1 MKYLIIT
8 LSVIILALGLYC
20 KSLKADLEISEQ
32 NNKILE
38 NSIKV
43 QDETI
48 SKLKDDYSKIQSANS
63 ELNELYQN
71 QMKRVQIQ
79 NAINSFENNLK
90 SKTAELTKSKT
101 AELTKSETVSAVSNA
116 VSKSSKECLVSDHK
130 TKVQYSIYKCYKD
143 PKCDILQ

>member
-1 MKYLIIT
+1 MKYLIIAF
-8 LSVIILALGLYC
+8 SVVILALGLYC

-63 ELNELYQN
+63 ELNELYN
-71 QMKRVQIQ
+71 SQMKRFQIHD
-79 NAINSFENNLK
+79 AINSFENNLK
-90 SKTAELTKSKT
+90 SKSAELVESK
-101 AELTKSETVSAVSNA
+101 ES
-116 VSKSSKECLVSDHK
+116 SKSSKECLVTEHK

-143 PKCDILQ
+143 SKCDILQ

>member
-8 LSVIILALGLYC
+8 FSAVILILGLYC
-20 KSLKADLEISEQ
+20 KSLKSDLEISEQ

-90 SKTAELTKSKT
+90 S
-101 AELTKSETVSAVSNA
+101 ETVSTVSNT
-116 VSKSSKECLVSDHK
+116 VSKSSKECLVSEHK
-130 TKVQYSIYKCYKD
+130 TKVQYSIYECYKD
-143 PKCDILQ
+143 PKCDILR

>member
-1 MKYLIIT
+1 MKYLIVAF
-8 LSVIILALGLYC
+8 SVVILALGLYC
-20 KSLKADLEISEQ
+20 KSLKSDLEISEQ

-63 ELNELYQN
+63 ELNELYN
-71 QMKRVQIQ
+71 SQMKRFQIQ

-90 SKTAELTKSKT
+90 SKSAELVETKES
-101 AELTKSETVSAVSNA
+101 
-116 VSKSSKECLVSDHK
+116 SKSSKECLVSEHK

-143 PKCDILQ
+143 PKCDILR

>member
-1 MKYLIIT
+1 MKYLIIA
-8 LSVIILALGLYC
+8 LSVVVFALGLYC

-63 ELNELYQN
+63 ELNELYN
-71 QMKRVQIQ
+71 SQMKRFQIRD
-79 NAINSFENNLK
+79 AINSFENTLKTDSVK
-90 SKTAELTKSKT
+90 SKEST
-101 AELTKSETVSAVSNA
+101 
-116 VSKSSKECLVSDHK
+116 KSSKECLVPEHK
-130 TKVQYSIYKCYKD
+130 KVKVQYSIYECYKD

>member
-1 MKYLIIT
+1 MKYLIVT
-8 LSVIILALGLYC
+8 FSVVILILGLYC
-20 KSLKADLEISEQ
+20 KSLKSDLEISEQ

-63 ELNELYQN
+63 ELNELYN
-71 QMKRVQIQ
+71 SQMKRVQIQ

-90 SKTAELTKSKT
+90 S
-101 AELTKSETVSAVSNA
+101 ETVSTVSNT
-116 VSKSSKECLVSDHK
+116 VSKSSKECLVSEHK
-130 TKVQYSIYKCYKD
+130 TKVQYSIYECYKD
-143 PKCDILQ
+143 PKCDILR

>member
-1 MKYLIIT
+1 MKYLIVT
-8 LSVIILALGLYC
+8 FSVVILILGLYC
-20 KSLKADLEISEQ
+20 KSLKSDLEISEQ

-63 ELNELYQN
+63 ELNELYNN
-71 QMKRVQIQ
+71 QMKRFQIHD
-79 NAINSFENNLK
+79 AINSFENNLK
-90 SKTAELTKSKT
+90 LE
-101 AELTKSETVSAVSNA
+101 NA
-116 VSKSSKECLVSDHK
+116 ANASKSSKECLVSEHK

>member
-1 MKYLIIT
+1 MKYIIIT
-8 LSVIILALGLYC
+8 FSVVILALGLYC

-38 NSIKV
+38 TSIKV
-43 QDETI
+43 QNETI

-90 SKTAELTKSKT
+90 S
-101 AELTKSETVSAVSNA
+101 ETVSAVSNT
-116 VSKSSKECLVSDHK
+116 VSKSSKECLVSEHK
-130 TKVQYSIYKCYKD
+130 TKVQYSIYECYKD
-143 PKCDILQ
+143 PKCDILR

>member
-1 MKYLIIT
+1 MKYLIIAF
-8 LSVIILALGLYC
+8 SVVILALGLYC

-63 ELNELYQN
+63 ELNELYN
-71 QMKRVQIQ
+71 SQMKRFQIQ

-90 SKTAELTKSKT
+90 SKSAELVESKEST
-101 AELTKSETVSAVSNA
+101 
-116 VSKSSKECLVSDHK
+116 KSSKECLVTEHK

>member
-8 LSVIILALGLYC
+8 FSVLILALGLYC
-20 KSLKADLEISEQ
+20 KSLKSDLEISEQ

-90 SKTAELTKSKT
+90 SKTVS
-101 AELTKSETVSAVSNA
+101 TVSNE
-116 VSKSSKECLVSDHK
+116 VSKSSKECLVSEHK

>member
-1 MKYLIIT
+1 MKYLIIAF
-8 LSVIILALGLYC
+8 SVVILALGLYC

-63 ELNELYQN
+63 ELNELYN
-71 QMKRVQIQ
+71 SQMKRFQIKD
-79 NAINSFENNLK
+79 AINSFENNLK
-90 SKTAELTKSKT
+90 SKSAEFVESKEST
-101 AELTKSETVSAVSNA
+101 
-116 VSKSSKECLVSDHK
+116 KSSKECLVSEHK

>member
-1 MKYLIIT
+1 MKYLIIAF
-8 LSVIILALGLYC
+8 SVIILALGLYC
-20 KSLKADLEISEQ
+20 KSLKADLEVSEQ

-63 ELNELYQN
+63 ELNELYN
-71 QMKRVQIQ
+71 SQMKRFQIKD
-79 NAINSFENNLK
+79 AINSFENNLK
-90 SKTAELTKSKT
+90 SKSAEFVESKEST
-101 AELTKSETVSAVSNA
+101 
-116 VSKSSKECLVSDHK
+116 KSSKECLVSEHK

>member
-1 MKYLIIT
+1 MKYLIIAF
-8 LSVIILALGLYC
+8 SVVILALGLYC
-20 KSLKADLEISEQ
+20 KSLKADLEVSEQ

-63 ELNELYQN
+63 ELNELYN
-71 QMKRVQIQ
+71 SQMKRFQIKD
-79 NAINSFENNLK
+79 AINSFENNLK
-90 SKTAELTKSKT
+90 SKSAELVESK
-101 AELTKSETVSAVSNA
+101 ES
-116 VSKSSKECLVSDHK
+116 SKSSKECLVSEHK

>member
-1 MKYLIIT
+1 MKYLIIAF
-8 LSVIILALGLYC
+8 SVVILALGLYC
-20 KSLKADLEISEQ
+20 KSLKSDLEISEQ

-63 ELNELYQN
+63 ELNELYN
-71 QMKRVQIQ
+71 SQMKRFQIQ
-79 NAINSFENNLK
+79 DAINSFENNLK
-90 SKTAELTKSKT
+90 SKSVESV
-101 AELTKSETVSAVSNA
+101 ES
-116 VSKSSKECLVSDHK
+116 SKSSKECLVSEHK

>member
-1 MKYLIIT
+1 MKYLIIAF
-8 LSVIILALGLYC
+8 SVVILALGLYC

-63 ELNELYQN
+63 ELNELYN
-71 QMKRVQIQ
+71 SQMKRFQIKD
-79 NAINSFENNLK
+79 AINSFENNLK
-90 SKTAELTKSKT
+90 SKTSELVESKEST
-101 AELTKSETVSAVSNA
+101 
-116 VSKSSKECLVSDHK
+116 KSSKECLVTEHK

>member
-8 LSVIILALGLYC
+8 FSVVILALGLYC

-63 ELNELYQN
+63 ELNELYN
-71 QMKRVQIQ
+71 SQMKRFQIKD
-79 NAINSFENNLK
+79 AINSFENNLK
-90 SKTAELTKSKT
+90 SKTTELVESKEST
-101 AELTKSETVSAVSNA
+101 
-116 VSKSSKECLVSDHK
+116 KSSKECLVSEHK

>member
-1 MKYLIIT
+1 MKYLIVT
-8 LSVIILALGLYC
+8 FSVLILILGLYC
-20 KSLKADLEISEQ
+20 KSLKSDLEISEQ

-71 QMKRVQIQ
+71 QMKRVQIHD
-79 NAINSFENNLK
+79 AINSFENNLK
-90 SKTAELTKSKT
+90 SK
-101 AELTKSETVSAVSNA
+101 TVSAVSNA
-116 VSKSSKECLVSDHK
+116 VSKSSKECLVSEHK
-130 TKVQYSIYKCYKD
+130 TKVQYSIYECYKD
-143 PKCDILQ
+143 PKCDILR

>member
-1 MKYLIIT
+1 MKYLIVT
-8 LSVIILALGLYC
+8 LSISIMFLGFYC
-20 KSLKADLEISEQ
+20 KSLKSDLEISEQ

-38 NSIKV
+38 TSIKV
-43 QDETI
+43 QNETI

-90 SKTAELTKSKT
+90 S
-101 AELTKSETVSAVSNA
+101 ETVSTVSNS
-116 VSKSSKECLVSDHK
+116 VSKSSKECLVSEHK
-130 TKVQYSIYKCYKD
+130 TKVQYSIYECYKD

>member
-1 MKYLIIT
+1 MKYLIIAF
-8 LSVIILALGLYC
+8 SVVILALGLYC
-20 KSLKADLEISEQ
+20 KSLKADLEVSEQ

-63 ELNELYQN
+63 ELNELYN
-71 QMKRVQIQ
+71 SQMKRFQIHD
-79 NAINSFENNLK
+79 AINSFENNLK
-90 SKTAELTKSKT
+90 SKSAELVESKEST
-101 AELTKSETVSAVSNA
+101 
-116 VSKSSKECLVSDHK
+116 KSSKECLVTEHK

>member
-1 MKYLIIT
+1 MKYLIIAF
-8 LSVIILALGLYC
+8 SVVILALGLYC
-20 KSLKADLEISEQ
+20 KSLKADLEVSEQ

-63 ELNELYQN
+63 ELNELYN
-71 QMKRVQIQ
+71 SQMKRFQIHD
-79 NAINSFENNLK
+79 AINSFENNLK
-90 SKTAELTKSKT
+90 SKTTELVESKEST
-101 AELTKSETVSAVSNA
+101 
-116 VSKSSKECLVSDHK
+116 KSSKECLVSEHK

-143 PKCDILQ
+143 SKCDILQ

>member
-1 MKYLIIT
+1 MKYLIVT
-8 LSVIILALGLYC
+8 FSVLILILGLYC
-20 KSLKADLEISEQ
+20 KSLKSDLEISEQ

-63 ELNELYQN
+63 ELNELYN
-71 QMKRVQIQ
+71 SQMKRVQIQ

-90 SKTAELTKSKT
+90 S
-101 AELTKSETVSAVSNA
+101 ETVSTVSNT
-116 VSKSSKECLVSDHK
+116 VSKSSKECLVSEHK
-130 TKVQYSIYKCYKD
+130 TKVQYSIYECYKD
-143 PKCDILQ
+143 PKCDILR

>member
-8 LSVIILALGLYC
+8 FSVIILALGLYC
-20 KSLKADLEISEQ
+20 KSLKADLEVSEQ

-63 ELNELYQN
+63 ELNELYN
-71 QMKRVQIQ
+71 SQMKRFQIKD
-79 NAINSFENNLK
+79 AINSFENNLK
-90 SKTAELTKSKT
+90 SKSAELVESKEST
-101 AELTKSETVSAVSNA
+101 
-116 VSKSSKECLVSDHK
+116 KSSKECLVTEHK

-143 PKCDILQ
+143 SKCDILQ

>member
-1 MKYLIIT
+1 MKYLIIAF
-8 LSVIILALGLYC
+8 SVVILALGLYC
-20 KSLKADLEISEQ
+20 KSLKTALEISEQ

-63 ELNELYQN
+63 ELNELYN
-71 QMKRVQIQ
+71 SQMKRFQIHD
-79 NAINSFENNLK
+79 AINSFENNLK
-90 SKTAELTKSKT
+90 SKTAELVESKEST
-101 AELTKSETVSAVSNA
+101 
-116 VSKSSKECLVSDHK
+116 KSSKECLVTEHK

-143 PKCDILQ
+143 SKCDILQ

>member
-8 LSVIILALGLYC
+8 FSVVILILGLYC
-20 KSLKADLEISEQ
+20 KSLKADLEVSEQ

-63 ELNELYQN
+63 ELNELYN
-71 QMKRVQIQ
+71 SQMKRFQIHD
-79 NAINSFENNLK
+79 AINSFENNLK
-90 SKTAELTKSKT
+90 SKTAESK
-101 AELTKSETVSAVSNA
+101 ES
-116 VSKSSKECLVSDHK
+116 SKSSKECLVTEPK
-130 TKVQYSIYKCYKD
+130 KVKVQYSIYKCYKD

>member
-1 MKYLIIT
+1 MKYLIIAFS
-8 LSVIILALGLYC
+8 LVILALGLYC

-63 ELNELYQN
+63 ELNELYN
-71 QMKRVQIQ
+71 SQMKRFQIHD
-79 NAINSFENNLK
+79 AINSFENNLK
-90 SKTAELTKSKT
+90 SKTTESK
-101 AELTKSETVSAVSNA
+101 ES
-116 VSKSSKECLVSDHK
+116 SKSSKECLVSEHE

-143 PKCDILQ
+143 SKCDILQ

>member
-1 MKYLIIT
+1 MKYLIIVF
-8 LSVIILALGLYC
+8 SVVILALGLYC
-20 KSLKADLEISEQ
+20 KSLKSDLEISEQ

-63 ELNELYQN
+63 ELNELYN
-71 QMKRVQIQ
+71 SQMKRFQIHD
-79 NAINSFENNLK
+79 AINSFENTLKTDSVK
-90 SKTAELTKSKT
+90 SKES
-101 AELTKSETVSAVSNA
+101 
-116 VSKSSKECLVSDHK
+116 SKSSKECLVSEHK

>member
-1 MKYLIIT
+1 MKYLIIAF
-8 LSVIILALGLYC
+8 SVVILALGLYC
-20 KSLKADLEISEQ
+20 KSLKVDLEVSEQ

-63 ELNELYQN
+63 ELNELYN
-71 QMKRVQIQ
+71 SQMKRFQIHD
-79 NAINSFENNLK
+79 AINSFENTLKTDSVK
-90 SKTAELTKSKT
+90 SKES
-101 AELTKSETVSAVSNA
+101 
-116 VSKSSKECLVSDHK
+116 SKSSKECLVSKHK
-130 TKVQYSIYKCYKD
+130 TKVQYSIYECYKD

>member
-1 MKYLIIT
+1 MKYLIIAF
-8 LSVIILALGLYC
+8 SVVILALGLYC

-63 ELNELYQN
+63 ELNELYNSQI
-71 QMKRVQIQ
+71 KRFQIQ

-90 SKTAELTKSKT
+90 SKTEN
-101 AELTKSETVSAVSNA
+101 TVSNT
-116 VSKSSKECLVSDHK
+116 VSKSSKECLVSEHK

>member
-1 MKYLIIT
+1 MKYLIVT
-8 LSVIILALGLYC
+8 FSVLILALGLYC
-20 KSLKADLEISEQ
+20 KSLKSDLEISEQ

-63 ELNELYQN
+63 ELNELYKN
-71 QMKRVQIQ
+71 QMKRFQIHD
-79 NAINSFENNLK
+79 AINSFENNLK
-90 SKTAELTKSKT
+90 SKTAELTES
-101 AELTKSETVSAVSNA
+101 
-116 VSKSSKECLVSDHK
+116 SKSSKECLVSEHK

-143 PKCDILQ
+143 SKCDILQ

>member
-1 MKYLIIT
+1 MKYLIVT
-8 LSVIILALGLYC
+8 FSVVILALGLYC
-20 KSLKADLEISEQ
+20 KSLKSDLEISEQ

-38 NSIKV
+38 NSLKV

-63 ELNELYQN
+63 ELNELYKN
-71 QMKRVQIQ
+71 QMKRFQIHD
-79 NAINSFENNLK
+79 AINSFENNLK
-90 SKTAELTKSKT
+90 SKTVS
-101 AELTKSETVSAVSNA
+101 TVSNE
-116 VSKSSKECLVSDHK
+116 VSKSSKECLVPEHK

>member
-1 MKYLIIT
+1 MKYLIVT
-8 LSVIILALGLYC
+8 FSVLILALGLYC

-63 ELNELYQN
+63 ELNELYN
-71 QMKRVQIQ
+71 SQMKRVQIHD
-79 NAINSFENNLK
+79 AINSFENNLK
-90 SKTAELTKSKT
+90 SESV
-101 AELTKSETVSAVSNA
+101 STVSNE
-116 VSKSSKECLVSDHK
+116 VSKSSKECLVSEHK

>member
-1 MKYLIIT
+1 MKYLIIAF
-8 LSVIILALGLYC
+8 SVVILALGLYC
-20 KSLKADLEISEQ
+20 KSLKADLEVSEQ

-63 ELNELYQN
+63 ELNELYN
-71 QMKRVQIQ
+71 SQMKRFQIHD
-79 NAINSFENNLK
+79 AINSFENNLK
-90 SKTAELTKSKT
+90 SKSAELVESKKST
-101 AELTKSETVSAVSNA
+101 
-116 VSKSSKECLVSDHK
+116 KSSKECLVPEHK

>member
-1 MKYLIIT
+1 MKYLIIVF
-8 LSVIILALGLYC
+8 SVVILALGLYC

-32 NNKILE
+32 NHKILE

-63 ELNELYQN
+63 ELNELYN
-71 QMKRVQIQ
+71 SQMKRFQIHD
-79 NAINSFENNLK
+79 AINSFENNLK
-90 SKTAELTKSKT
+90 SKSAELVESKEST
-101 AELTKSETVSAVSNA
+101 
-116 VSKSSKECLVSDHK
+116 KSSKECLVTEHK

-143 PKCDILQ
+143 SKCDILQ

>member
-8 LSVIILALGLYC
+8 FSVVILALGLYC

-63 ELNELYQN
+63 ELNELYN
-71 QMKRVQIQ
+71 SQMKRFQIHD
-79 NAINSFENNLK
+79 AINSFENNLK
-90 SKTAELTKSKT
+90 SKTAELVESKEST
-101 AELTKSETVSAVSNA
+101 
-116 VSKSSKECLVSDHK
+116 KSSKECLVSEHK

-143 PKCDILQ
+143 SKCDILQ

>member
-8 LSVIILALGLYC
+8 FSALILILGLYC
-20 KSLKADLEISEQ
+20 KSLKSDLEISEQ

-79 NAINSFENNLK
+79 NAINSFENNLR
-90 SKTAELTKSKT
+90 
-101 AELTKSETVSAVSNA
+101 SETVSTVSSA
-116 VSKSSKECLVSDHK
+116 VSKSSKECLVSEHK
-130 TKVQYSIYKCYKD
+130 TKVQYSIYECYKD
-143 PKCDILQ
+143 PKCDILR

>member
-1 MKYLIIT
+1 MKYLIIAF
-8 LSVIILALGLYC
+8 SVVILALGLYC

-63 ELNELYQN
+63 ELNELYN
-71 QMKRVQIQ
+71 SQMKRFQIHD
-79 NAINSFENNLK
+79 AINSFENTLKTDSVK
-90 SKTAELTKSKT
+90 SKES
-101 AELTKSETVSAVSNA
+101 
-116 VSKSSKECLVSDHK
+116 SKSSKECLVSEHK

>member
-1 MKYLIIT
+1 MKYLIVT
-8 LSVIILALGLYC
+8 FSVLILILGLYC
-20 KSLKADLEISEQ
+20 KSLKSDLEISEQ

-90 SKTAELTKSKT
+90 S
-101 AELTKSETVSAVSNA
+101 ETVSTVSNT
-116 VSKSSKECLVSDHK
+116 VSKSSKECLVSEHK
-130 TKVQYSIYKCYKD
+130 TKVQYSIYECYKD
-143 PKCDILQ
+143 PKCDILR

>member
-8 LSVIILALGLYC
+8 FSVVILALGLYC

-63 ELNELYQN
+63 ELNELYN
-71 QMKRVQIQ
+71 SQMKRFQIHD
-79 NAINSFENNLK
+79 AINSFENTLK
-90 SKTAELTKSKT
+90 TDSVNSKES
-101 AELTKSETVSAVSNA
+101 
-116 VSKSSKECLVSDHK
+116 SKSSKECLVPEHK

>member
-8 LSVIILALGLYC
+8 FSVVILALGLYC
-20 KSLKADLEISEQ
+20 KSLKSDLEISEQ

-63 ELNELYQN
+63 ELNELYN
-71 QMKRVQIQ
+71 SQMKRFQIQ

-90 SKTAELTKSKT
+90 SKSAELVESKEST
-101 AELTKSETVSAVSNA
+101 
-116 VSKSSKECLVSDHK
+116 KSSKECLVTEHK

-143 PKCDILQ
+143 SKCDILQ